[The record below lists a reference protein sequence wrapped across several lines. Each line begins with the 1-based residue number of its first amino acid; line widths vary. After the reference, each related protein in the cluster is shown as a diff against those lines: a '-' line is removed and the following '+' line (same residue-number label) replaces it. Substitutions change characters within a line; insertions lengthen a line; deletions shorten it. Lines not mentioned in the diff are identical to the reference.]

1 MVAWAAQEVRQE
13 RFGDHQLP
21 LLLDQLGLAGLPGHR
36 SGIASATVNAARQTG
51 TALGVAALGALLARG
66 STLPSGLHAAMGVAG
81 VVLLAVT
88 VLTAVTLR
96 RAG

>member
-1 MVAWAAQEVRQE
+1 VR
-13 RFGDHQLP
+13 P
-21 LLLDQLGLAGLPGHR
+21 
-36 SGIASATVNAARQTG
+36 
-51 TALGVAALGALLARG
+51 ARG

-88 VLTAVTLR
+88 VLTAATLR

>member
-1 MVAWAAQEVRQE
+1 VAIAFALAGAAHGLSVT
-13 RFGDHQLP
+13 P
-21 LLLDQLGLAGLPGHR
+21 SNIVGLAGLPGNR

-51 TALGVAALGALLARG
+51 TALGVAALGALPARG

-88 VLTAVTLR
+88 VLTAATLR